1 MTRLGT
7 FDRTAK
13 HSTARPSHITS
24 VYSFLVAHHL
34 LLLLLFD
41 WSVPLVGH
49 HHRWGCKKQQQRFW
63 QVQQYLCPLC
73 RCWRVFVL
81 LLSRC
86 QVIANCVLLTISAI
100 LSSKE
105 KTLGRICCSWALWV
119 SLIQV
124 CFQEYHEE
132 VQRGGK
138 YCTAYRVIGW
148 VGLQVIE
155 RVVVTRFAAATF
167 SSHAYWMMMFLFRQT
182 HLILLIG
189 YGTVLFLSKAVSTPS
204 SFVLQTGKGH
214 TTSRARSLLQVSI
227 SIWGLSSEELRIKSK
242 RRMSFLISFQME
254 LRAIT
259 PPPSYNQLEKFCT
272 RANTDCYHG
281 NIDAPLHHCL
291 CCLHCP
297 DGI

>member
-1 MTRLGT
+1 MTSLGT

-138 YCTAYRVIGW
+138 YCTAYRMIGW

-189 YGTVLFLSKAVSTPS
+189 YS
-204 SFVLQTGKGH
+204 SLPEQSSEH
-214 TTSRARSLLQVSI
+214 SLLFCSSNRERSHDLASAISLASFNLNMRTEHWGTEDQVGKTYVVSH
-227 SIWGLSSEELRIKSK
+227 L
-242 RRMSFLISFQME
+242 F
-254 LRAIT
+254 
-259 PPPSYNQLEKFCT
+259 
-272 RANTDCYHG
+272 
-281 NIDAPLHHCL
+281 
-291 CCLHCP
+291 P
-297 DGI
+297 DGT